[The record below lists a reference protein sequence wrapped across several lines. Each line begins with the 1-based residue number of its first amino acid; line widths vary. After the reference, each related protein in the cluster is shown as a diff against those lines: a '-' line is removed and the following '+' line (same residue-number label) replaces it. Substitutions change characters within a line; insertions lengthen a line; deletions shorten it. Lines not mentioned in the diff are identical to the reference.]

1 MKFETYV
8 ASRFRKSYTYKNTV
22 SSPIIKISVFSII
35 IGIVM
40 MIISVSSSVG
50 LQKTI
55 ETKISS
61 FFGHISISNFENNT
75 SFSSISP
82 ISLCLSLDYKKLHNN
97 SEIIHVQNV
106 AYKSGLIVNKN
117 SFEGVVFKGIFSDF
131 NWSSFS
137 KYIRKGKI
145 LTINETVS
153 NQVIISEYLSKKLSL
168 DLNDKF
174 KATFFKPNSSSIPNE
189 RIFEVSGIFSS
200 GLIEFDETYFIGD
213 IKHIQKMNNWNSN
226 QFGNVEIFLKN
237 YSQLENV
244 SNQLY
249 KKTSAEI
256 NVLSIVN
263 RFPEIF
269 NWMALFDINV
279 LLIIIIM
286 ILVGGIN
293 MITALL
299 VTVLEK
305 TSIIGVLKTLGS
317 SNKSMRTIFLINGA
331 YLISLGLVIGNFIAL
346 GLIFIQNYTGFIK
359 LDPDTYYVSELPF
372 DFNLM
377 TLLILNISVLLFCFT
392 MLIIP
397 SFIISKISPSESI
410 KIK

>member
-82 ISLCLSLDYKKLHNN
+82 ISLSLDYKKLHNN

-117 SFEGVVFKGIFSDF
+117 SFEGVVFKGISSDF

-137 KYIRKGKI
+137 KYIRKGKV

-213 IKHIQKMNNWNSN
+213 IKHIQKMNKWNSN

-269 NWMALFDINV
+269 NWMALFEINV

-305 TSIIGVLKTLGS
+305 TSVIGVLKTLGS

-377 TLLILNISVLLFCFT
+377 TLLILNISVLLFCFS

>member
-82 ISLCLSLDYKKLHNN
+82 ISLSLDYKKLHNN

-117 SFEGVVFKGIFSDF
+117 SFEGVVFKGISSDF

-213 IKHIQKMNNWNSN
+213 IKHIQKMNKWNSN

-237 YSQLENV
+237 YSQLEKV

-359 LDPDTYYVSELPF
+359 LDPNTYYVSELPF

>member
-82 ISLCLSLDYKKLHNN
+82 ISLSLDYKKLHNN

-117 SFEGVVFKGIFSDF
+117 SFEGVVFKGISSDF

-137 KYIRKGKI
+137 KYIRKGKV

-189 RIFEVSGIFSS
+189 RIFEVCGIFSS

-213 IKHIQKMNNWNSN
+213 IKHIQKMNKWNSN

-331 YLISLGLVIGNFIAL
+331 YLISLGLIIGNFIAL

-377 TLLILNISVLLFCFT
+377 TLLILNISVLLFCFS

>member
-82 ISLCLSLDYKKLHNN
+82 ISLSLDYKKLHNN

-117 SFEGVVFKGIFSDF
+117 SFEGVVFKGISSDF

-213 IKHIQKMNNWNSN
+213 IKHIQKMNKWNSN

-377 TLLILNISVLLFCFT
+377 TLLILNISVLVFCFT

>member
-82 ISLCLSLDYKKLHNN
+82 ISLSLDYKKLHNN

-117 SFEGVVFKGIFSDF
+117 SFEGVVFKGISSDF

-213 IKHIQKMNNWNSN
+213 IKHIQKMNKWNSN

-249 KKTSAEI
+249 QKTSAEI
-256 NVLSIVN
+256 NVLSIVD

-269 NWMALFDINV
+269 NWMALFEINV

-305 TSIIGVLKTLGS
+305 TSVIGVLKTLGS

>member
-82 ISLCLSLDYKKLHNN
+82 ISLSLDYKKLHNN

-117 SFEGVVFKGIFSDF
+117 SFEGVVFKGISSDF

-213 IKHIQKMNNWNSN
+213 IKHIQKMNKWNSN

-269 NWMALFDINV
+269 NWMALFEINV

>member
-82 ISLCLSLDYKKLHNN
+82 ISLSLDYKKLHNN

-117 SFEGVVFKGIFSDF
+117 SFEGVVFKGISSDF

-213 IKHIQKMNNWNSN
+213 IKHIQKMNKWNSN

-237 YSQLENV
+237 YSQLEKV

-269 NWMALFDINV
+269 NWMALFEINV

-317 SNKSMRTIFLINGA
+317 SNKSIKTIFLINGV
-331 YLISLGLVIGNFIAL
+331 YLISIGLVIGNFIAI
-346 GLIFIQNYTGFIK
+346 GLIQLQNHTGLIK
-359 LDPDTYYVSELPF
+359 LDPNTYYVTELPF
-372 DFNLM
+372 DFDLISIN
-377 TLLILNISVLLFCFT
+377 ILNISVLFFCFL
-392 MLIIP
+392 MLIVP
-397 SFIISKISPSESI
+397 SFVISKISPSESI

>member
-82 ISLCLSLDYKKLHNN
+82 ISLSLDYKKLHNN

-117 SFEGVVFKGIFSDF
+117 SFEGVVFKGISSDF

-137 KYIRKGKI
+137 KYIRKGKV

-213 IKHIQKMNNWNSN
+213 IKHIQKMNKWNSN

-331 YLISLGLVIGNFIAL
+331 YLISLGLIIGNFIAL

-377 TLLILNISVLLFCFT
+377 TLLILNISVLLFCFS

>member
-82 ISLCLSLDYKKLHNN
+82 ISLSLDYKKLYNN

-117 SFEGVVFKGIFSDF
+117 SFEGVVFKGISSDF

-213 IKHIQKMNNWNSN
+213 IKHIQKMNKWNSN

-237 YSQLENV
+237 YSQLEKV

-317 SNKSMRTIFLINGA
+317 SNKSMRTVFLINGA

-377 TLLILNISVLLFCFT
+377 TLLILNISVLLFCFS

-397 SFIISKISPSESI
+397 SFIISKISPSESV

>member
-1 MKFETYV
+1 MKFETYM

-82 ISLCLSLDYKKLHNN
+82 ISLSLDYKKLHNN

-117 SFEGVVFKGIFSDF
+117 SFEGVVFKGISSDF

-145 LTINETVS
+145 LTINESVS

-168 DLNDKF
+168 NLNDKF

-213 IKHIQKMNNWNSN
+213 IKHIQKMNKWNSN

-237 YSQLENV
+237 YSQLEKV

-346 GLIFIQNYTGFIK
+346 GLIFIQNYTGFVK

>member
-8 ASRFRKSYTYKNTV
+8 ASRFRKSYLYKNTV

-82 ISLCLSLDYKKLHNN
+82 ISLTLDYKKLHNN

-117 SFEGVVFKGIFSDF
+117 SFEGVVFKGISSDF

-189 RIFEVSGIFSS
+189 RIFKVSGIFSS
-200 GLIEFDETYFIGD
+200 GLIEFDENYFIGD
-213 IKHIQKMNNWNSN
+213 IKHIQKMNKWNSN

-346 GLIFIQNYTGFIK
+346 SLIFIQNYTGFIK

-377 TLLILNISVLLFCFT
+377 TLLILNISVLLFCFL

>member
-82 ISLCLSLDYKKLHNN
+82 ISLSLDYKKLHNN

-117 SFEGVVFKGIFSDF
+117 SFEGVVFKGISSDF

-213 IKHIQKMNNWNSN
+213 IKHIQKMNKWNSN

-256 NVLSIVN
+256 NVLSIAN

-269 NWMALFDINV
+269 NWMALFEINV

-377 TLLILNISVLLFCFT
+377 TLLILNISVLLFCFS

>member
-55 ETKISS
+55 EIKISS

-82 ISLCLSLDYKKLHNN
+82 ISLSLDYKKLHNN

-117 SFEGVVFKGIFSDF
+117 SFEGVVFKGISSDF

-213 IKHIQKMNNWNSN
+213 IKHIQKMNKWNSN

-244 SNQLY
+244 SNKLY

-346 GLIFIQNYTGFIK
+346 GLIFIQNHTGFIK

-377 TLLILNISVLLFCFT
+377 TLSILNISVLLFCFT

>member
-82 ISLCLSLDYKKLHNN
+82 ISHSLDYKKLHNN

-117 SFEGVVFKGIFSDF
+117 SFEGVVFKGISSDF

-174 KATFFKPNSSSIPNE
+174 KATVFKPNSSSIPNE

-213 IKHIQKMNNWNSN
+213 IKHIQKMNKWNSN

-317 SNKSMRTIFLINGA
+317 SNNSIRTIFLINGA

>member
-82 ISLCLSLDYKKLHNN
+82 ISLSLDYKKLHNN

-117 SFEGVVFKGIFSDF
+117 SFEGVVFKGISSDF

-213 IKHIQKMNNWNSN
+213 IKHIQKMNKWNSN

-359 LDPDTYYVSELPF
+359 LDPDTYYVSELLF

>member
-82 ISLCLSLDYKKLHNN
+82 ISLTLDYKKLHNN

-117 SFEGVVFKGIFSDF
+117 SFEGVVFKGISSDF

-213 IKHIQKMNNWNSN
+213 IKHIQKMNKWNSN

-377 TLLILNISVLLFCFT
+377 TIINFKYFSIIILFYHVNY
-392 MLIIP
+392 
-397 SFIISKISPSESI
+397 SFIYNK
-410 KIK
+410 

>member
-1 MKFETYV
+1 MKFETYM

-82 ISLCLSLDYKKLHNN
+82 ISLSLDYKKLHNN

-117 SFEGVVFKGIFSDF
+117 SFEGVVFKGISSDF

-213 IKHIQKMNNWNSN
+213 IKHIQKMNKWNSN

>member
-1 MKFETYV
+1 MKFETYM

-82 ISLCLSLDYKKLHNN
+82 ISLSLDYKKLHNN

-117 SFEGVVFKGIFSDF
+117 SFEGVVFKGISSDF
-131 NWSSFS
+131 NWSIFS

-213 IKHIQKMNNWNSN
+213 IKHIQKMNKWNSN

-237 YSQLENV
+237 YSQLEKV

-293 MITALL
+293 MVTALL

-359 LDPDTYYVSELPF
+359 LDPNTYYVSELPF

>member
-82 ISLCLSLDYKKLHNN
+82 ISLSLDYKKLHNN
-97 SEIIHVQNV
+97 SEIIHIQNV

-117 SFEGVVFKGIFSDF
+117 SFEGVVFKGISSDF

-145 LTINETVS
+145 MTINETVS

-189 RIFEVSGIFSS
+189 RIFEVSGVFSS

-213 IKHIQKMNNWNSN
+213 IKHIQKMNKWNSN

-237 YSQLENV
+237 YSQLEKV

>member
-82 ISLCLSLDYKKLHNN
+82 ISLTLDYKKLHNN

-117 SFEGVVFKGIFSDF
+117 SFEGVVFKGISSDF

-174 KATFFKPNSSSIPNE
+174 KATFFKRNSSSIPNE

-200 GLIEFDETYFIGD
+200 GLIEFDENYFIGD
-213 IKHIQKMNNWNSN
+213 IKHIQKMNKWNSN

-377 TLLILNISVLLFCFT
+377 TLLILNISVLLFCFL

>member
-82 ISLCLSLDYKKLHNN
+82 ISLSLDYKKLHNN
-97 SEIIHVQNV
+97 SEIIHIQNV

-117 SFEGVVFKGIFSDF
+117 SFEGVVFKGISSDF

-137 KYIRKGKI
+137 KYIRKGKV

-189 RIFEVSGIFSS
+189 RIFEVCGIFSS

-213 IKHIQKMNNWNSN
+213 IKHIQKMNKWNSN

-331 YLISLGLVIGNFIAL
+331 YLISLGLIIGNFIAL

-377 TLLILNISVLLFCFT
+377 TLLILNISVLLFCFS

>member
-82 ISLCLSLDYKKLHNN
+82 ISLSLDYKKLHNN
-97 SEIIHVQNV
+97 SEIIHIQNV

-117 SFEGVVFKGIFSDF
+117 SFEGVVFKGISSDF

-137 KYIRKGKI
+137 EYIRKGKI

-213 IKHIQKMNNWNSN
+213 IKHIQKMNKWNSN

-269 NWMALFDINV
+269 NWMALFEINV

-377 TLLILNISVLLFCFT
+377 TLLILNISVLLFCFA

>member
-82 ISLCLSLDYKKLHNN
+82 ISLSLDYKKLHNN
-97 SEIIHVQNV
+97 SEIIHIQNV

-117 SFEGVVFKGIFSDF
+117 SFEGVVFKGISSDF

-137 KYIRKGKI
+137 KYIRKGKV

-189 RIFEVSGIFSS
+189 RIFEVCGIFSS

-213 IKHIQKMNNWNSN
+213 IKHIQKMNKWNSN

-397 SFIISKISPSESI
+397 SFIISKISPSESV

>member
-82 ISLCLSLDYKKLHNN
+82 ISLSLDYKKLHNN

-117 SFEGVVFKGIFSDF
+117 SFEGVVFKGISSDF

-213 IKHIQKMNNWNSN
+213 IKHIQKMNKWNSN

-237 YSQLENV
+237 YSQLEKV

-317 SNKSMRTIFLINGA
+317 SNKSMRTVFLINGA

-377 TLLILNISVLLFCFT
+377 TLLILNISVLLFCFS

-397 SFIISKISPSESI
+397 SFIISKISPSESV

>member
-1 MKFETYV
+1 MKFETYM

-82 ISLCLSLDYKKLHNN
+82 ISLSLDYKKLYNN

-117 SFEGVVFKGIFSDF
+117 SFEGVVFKGISSDF

-145 LTINETVS
+145 LTINESVS

-168 DLNDKF
+168 NLNDKF

-213 IKHIQKMNNWNSN
+213 IKHIQKMNKWNSN

-237 YSQLENV
+237 YSQLEKV

-359 LDPDTYYVSELPF
+359 LDPDTYYVSELPL

-377 TLLILNISVLLFCFT
+377 TILILNISVLLFCFT

-397 SFIISKISPSESI
+397 SFIISKISPSKSI

>member
-82 ISLCLSLDYKKLHNN
+82 ISLSLDYKKLHNN
-97 SEIIHVQNV
+97 SEIIHIQNV

-117 SFEGVVFKGIFSDF
+117 SFEGVVFKGISSDF

-145 LTINETVS
+145 MTINETVS

-213 IKHIQKMNNWNSN
+213 IKHIQKMNKWNSN

-237 YSQLENV
+237 YSQLEKV

-286 ILVGGIN
+286 IFVGGIN

>member
-1 MKFETYV
+1 MKFETYM

-82 ISLCLSLDYKKLHNN
+82 ISPSLDYKKLHNN

-117 SFEGVVFKGIFSDF
+117 SFEGVVFKGISSDF

-145 LTINETVS
+145 LNINETVS

-213 IKHIQKMNNWNSN
+213 IKHIQKMNKWNSN

-377 TLLILNISVLLFCFT
+377 TLLILNISVLLFCFS

>member
-40 MIISVSSSVG
+40 MIISVSSSFG

-82 ISLCLSLDYKKLHNN
+82 ISLSFDYKKLHNN

-117 SFEGVVFKGIFSDF
+117 SFEGVVFKGISSDF

-213 IKHIQKMNNWNSN
+213 IKHIKKMNKWNSN

-317 SNKSMRTIFLINGA
+317 YNKSMRTIFLINGA

-377 TLLILNISVLLFCFT
+377 TLLILNISVLLFCFS

>member
-8 ASRFRKSYTYKNTV
+8 ASRFRKSYLYKNTV

-82 ISLCLSLDYKKLHNN
+82 ISLTLDYKKLHNN

-117 SFEGVVFKGIFSDF
+117 SFEGVVFKGISSDF

-200 GLIEFDETYFIGD
+200 GLIEFDENYFIGD
-213 IKHIQKMNNWNSN
+213 IKHIQKMNKWNSN

-397 SFIISKISPSESI
+397 SFIISKISPSESV

>member
-8 ASRFRKSYTYKNTV
+8 ASRFRKSYLYKNTV

-82 ISLCLSLDYKKLHNN
+82 ISLTLDYKKLHNN

-117 SFEGVVFKGIFSDF
+117 SFEGVVFKGISSDF

-200 GLIEFDETYFIGD
+200 GLIEFDENYFIGD
-213 IKHIQKMNNWNSN
+213 IKHIQKMNKWNSN

-346 GLIFIQNYTGFIK
+346 SLIFIQNYTGFIK

-377 TLLILNISVLLFCFT
+377 TLLILNISVLLFCFL

>member
-82 ISLCLSLDYKKLHNN
+82 ISLSLDYKKLHNN

-117 SFEGVVFKGIFSDF
+117 SFEGVVFKGISSDF

-189 RIFEVSGIFSS
+189 RIFEVCGIFSS

-213 IKHIQKMNNWNSN
+213 IKHIQKMNKWNSN

-377 TLLILNISVLLFCFT
+377 TLLILNISVLLFCFL

>member
-82 ISLCLSLDYKKLHNN
+82 ISLSLDYKKLHNN

-117 SFEGVVFKGIFSDF
+117 SFEGVVFKGISSDF

-213 IKHIQKMNNWNSN
+213 IKHIQKMNKWNSN
-226 QFGNVEIFLKN
+226 QFGNIEIFLKN
-237 YSQLENV
+237 YSQLEKV

-359 LDPDTYYVSELPF
+359 LDPDTYYVSELPL

-377 TLLILNISVLLFCFT
+377 TILILNISVLLFCFT

>member
-82 ISLCLSLDYKKLHNN
+82 ISLSLDYKKLHNN

-117 SFEGVVFKGIFSDF
+117 SFEGVVFKGISSDF

-168 DLNDKF
+168 NLNDKF

-213 IKHIQKMNNWNSN
+213 IKHIQKMNKWNSN

-377 TLLILNISVLLFCFT
+377 TLLILNISVLLFCFL

>member
-82 ISLCLSLDYKKLHNN
+82 ISLSLDYKKLHNN
-97 SEIIHVQNV
+97 SEIIHIQNV

-117 SFEGVVFKGIFSDF
+117 SFEGVVFKGISSDF

-145 LTINETVS
+145 MTINETLS

-213 IKHIQKMNNWNSN
+213 IKHIQKMNKWNSN

-237 YSQLENV
+237 YSQLEKV

-377 TLLILNISVLLFCFT
+377 TLLILNISVLLFCFS

>member
-82 ISLCLSLDYKKLHNN
+82 ISLSLDYKKLYNN

-117 SFEGVVFKGIFSDF
+117 SFEGVVFKGISSDF

-213 IKHIQKMNNWNSN
+213 IKHIQKMNKWNSN

-249 KKTSAEI
+249 QKTSAEI

-377 TLLILNISVLLFCFT
+377 TLLILNISVLLFCFL

>member
-1 MKFETYV
+1 MKFETYM

-55 ETKISS
+55 EIKISS

-82 ISLCLSLDYKKLHNN
+82 ISLSLDYKKLHNN

-117 SFEGVVFKGIFSDF
+117 SFEGVVFKGISSDF

-213 IKHIQKMNNWNSN
+213 IKHIQKMNKWNSN

-237 YSQLENV
+237 YSQLEKV

-249 KKTSAEI
+249 KNTSAEI

>member
-82 ISLCLSLDYKKLHNN
+82 ISLSLDYKKLHNN
-97 SEIIHVQNV
+97 SEIIHIQNV

-117 SFEGVVFKGIFSDF
+117 SFEGVVFKGISSDF

-145 LTINETVS
+145 MTINETVS

-200 GLIEFDETYFIGD
+200 GLIEFDENYFIGD
-213 IKHIQKMNNWNSN
+213 IKHIQKMNKWNSN

-317 SNKSMRTIFLINGA
+317 SNNSIRTIFLINGA

>member
-82 ISLCLSLDYKKLHNN
+82 ISLSLDYKKLHNN

-117 SFEGVVFKGIFSDF
+117 SFEGVVFKGISSDF

-145 LTINETVS
+145 MTINETLS

-213 IKHIQKMNNWNSN
+213 IKHIQKMNKWNSN

-237 YSQLENV
+237 YSQLEKV

-269 NWMALFDINV
+269 NWMALFEINV

>member
-82 ISLCLSLDYKKLHNN
+82 ISLSLDYKKLHNN
-97 SEIIHVQNV
+97 SEIIHIQNV

-117 SFEGVVFKGIFSDF
+117 SFEGVVFKGISSDF

-137 KYIRKGKI
+137 KYIRKGKV

-213 IKHIQKMNNWNSN
+213 IKHIQKMNKWNSN

-331 YLISLGLVIGNFIAL
+331 YLISLGLIIGNFIAL

-377 TLLILNISVLLFCFT
+377 TLLILNISVLLFCFL